1 MTFINMDIVVFKD
14 SILMVSIV
22 LKVQFLLQVHC
33 RFWRELR
40 SAKIVLAFRGTHLL
54 TAWSWKRK
62 RSSQNLHSPT
72 TTTVEVRDRRPGTQQ
87 QGKVSLRVQLATG

>member
-40 SAKIVLAFRGTHLL
+40 SAKIVLAF
-54 TAWSWKRK
+54 
-62 RSSQNLHSPT
+62 
-72 TTTVEVRDRRPGTQQ
+72 
-87 QGKVSLRVQLATG
+87 TGDTPFDCMVLEKEEE